1 MLSTRK
7 LPCAH
12 SKTLLA
18 SSTLR
23 PSTPQQY
30 QLRQFCPTLHNGSRQ
45 QLCPPLQTIT
55 GFVNSCALRS
65 KTLPASSKLPSAPQH
80 WKLRQN
86 CPPFHSTGG
95 LVKTALRSTALEAS
109 SKLPSAPQHCRLCQN
124 CPTLHFSG
132 LVNSCA
138 LHSKL
143 LLASSKLP
151 CTPQRF
157 WPRQNCPTFRKIT
170 GLAKTALHSTTITGL
185 VKTALRFKSKT
196 LSGVGVFFSA
206 SSTRAQRSKLVDCQ
220 RHQQQRPSSLSC

>member
-95 LVKTALRSTALEAS
+95 LVKTALRSTTLQAL
-109 SKLPSAPQHCRLCQN
+109 SKLPHTPLFWPRQQLCPPLQ
-124 CPTLHFSG
+124 TITG
-132 LVNSCA
+132 IIKTA
-138 LHSKL
+138 LHSTT

-151 CTPQRF
+151 YIPQNYR
-157 WPRQNCPTFRKIT
+157 PRQNCPP
-170 GLAKTALHSTTITGL
+170 LHDITGL

>member
-45 QLCPPLQTIT
+45 QLCPPFQTIT

-86 CPPFHSTGG
+86 CPPLHNIAGFVKTAPHSTFLASSTAVPSTPNYYWHHQNCLALHNASG
-95 LVKTALRSTALEAS
+95 LVKTALHSAKLPAS
-109 SKLPSAPQHCRLCQN
+109 PKLPS
-124 CPTLHFSG
+124 
-132 LVNSCA
+132 
-138 LHSKL
+138 
-143 LLASSKLP
+143 
-151 CTPQRF
+151 TPRHYR
-157 WPRQNCPTFRKIT
+157 PRQNCPPLQKQNTLRRRRLLQCEQHTRSAIKAR
-170 GLAKTALHSTTITGL
+170 GLSAASAAKTII
-185 VKTALRFKSKT
+185 
-196 LSGVGVFFSA
+196 
-206 SSTRAQRSKLVDCQ
+206 
-220 RHQQQRPSSLSC
+220 P